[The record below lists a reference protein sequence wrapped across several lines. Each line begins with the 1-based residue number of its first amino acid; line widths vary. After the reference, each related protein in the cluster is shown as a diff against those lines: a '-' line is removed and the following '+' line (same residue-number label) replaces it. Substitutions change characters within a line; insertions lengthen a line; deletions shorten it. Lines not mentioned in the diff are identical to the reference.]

1 MLYYITLLII
11 FLVLGFFCIVLL
23 KKVTSFQTQKKKL
36 EERESVFIN
45 KLFTEADL
53 KFGQSLQT
61 GEFIENH
68 TVNSEEH
75 KNMGNNEEDRNEIR
89 ALIFEKIDRMSD
101 GEMGRLLKE
110 LNERQNKEHRKYSRI
125 DFLTIIDYTV
135 EDRHY
140 RDFIQDIS
148 ESGVFIKTSRTF
160 SVGQPISM
168 TFMSPDNQKPF
179 RIIGEI
185 KHSQED
191 GIGVKFII
199 KSQVQELV
207 LKSFVD
213 MIQRG

>member
-1 MLYYITLLII
+1 M
-11 FLVLGFFCIVLL
+11 LGFVCIILL
-23 KKVTSFQTQKKKL
+23 KKITSFQTQKKKL
-36 EERESVFIN
+36 QERESVFIN
-45 KLFTEADL
+45 KLFTDADL
-53 KFGQSLQT
+53 KFGQSFQT

-75 KNMGNNEEDRNEIR
+75 KNMGNNEEGRSEIR

-101 GEMGRLLKE
+101 EEMGRLLKE
-110 LNERQNKEHRKYSRI
+110 LNYRQNKEQRKYSRI

-160 SVGQPISM
+160 SVGQSISM
-168 TFMSPDNQKPF
+168 TFMSPDNHKPF

-191 GIGVKFII
+191 GIGVKFKI

-213 MIQRG
+213 MIQSG